1 MYTNF
6 STMQDCLLKWL
17 VFTFGHNWRESF
29 DKWKAIGESGECDQL
44 TTRQPLIRWGFC
56 AQIKVRCGLIRLGS
70 DCQWHGLH
78 AHNRNIS
85 VSRPVCL
92 SQWYDSPLLCDPFK
106 PRLNRNCK
114 VSIYISIYCWNE
126 FKFRTSWAP
135 VLSNLNSSL
144 ECQQGDGLKCRALL
158 QL

>member
-29 DKWKAIGESGECDQL
+29 DKWKAVCESGECDQL

-85 VSRPVCL
+85 VSRPVCP

-114 VSIYISIYCWNE
+114 VSIYISLS
-126 FKFRTSWAP
+126 TAGMSLSLGP
-135 VLSNLNSSL
+135 VEHQCCQTWTRLLNVNKVM
-144 ECQQGDGLKCRALL
+144 D
-158 QL
+158 

>member
-92 SQWYDSPLLCDPFK
+92 SGMTHLGCVIHLSPDWIVTAKYLSISLSTAGMSLSLGPVEHQCCQTWTRLL
-106 PRLNRNCK
+106 NVNK
-114 VSIYISIYCWNE
+114 VM
-126 FKFRTSWAP
+126 
-135 VLSNLNSSL
+135 
-144 ECQQGDGLKCRALL
+144 D
-158 QL
+158 